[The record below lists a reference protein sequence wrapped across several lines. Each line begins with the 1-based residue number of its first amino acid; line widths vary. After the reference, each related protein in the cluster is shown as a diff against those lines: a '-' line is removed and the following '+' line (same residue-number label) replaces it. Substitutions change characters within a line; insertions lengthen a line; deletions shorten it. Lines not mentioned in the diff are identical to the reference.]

1 MIKNMKSLSL
11 AESLKLVGTAEEN
24 KEIKMYIKKFSKIKP
39 DKAEEL
45 RKDIED
51 LDNIKIKPDHI
62 SKIID
67 LLPEDSEDMNKIFSD
82 IGLNES
88 ETNKLLEIVKKYR

>member
-1 MIKNMKSLSL
+1 MRPLSL
-11 AESLKLVGTAEEN
+11 AESLKLVGTGEEN
-24 KEIKMYIKKFSKIKP
+24 KEIKAYMKKFSKIKS

-45 RKDIED
+45 RKEIEA

-67 LLPEDSEDMNKIFSD
+67 LLPEDSEDMNKVFSD
-82 IGLNES
+82 VGLNES
-88 ETNKLLEIVKKYR
+88 EANKLLEIVKKYR